1 MSFTEAGI
9 TTITIPSS
17 VTSIATLCFAGCPLT
32 EIHSANSNPPSLGID
47 CFYNVDH
54 YTCKVFVP
62 KGSIPAYKAANQWK
76 DFYYIATTAIEP
88 TDASNIKIYPNPV
101 KDELFIEGIELNLEK
116 ETASI
121 YNLQGLEIINRRL
134 EGDKSINVSQL
145 TPGIYILK
153 IGAYTSKFIKE

>member
-32 EIHSANSNPPSLGID
+32 EIHSGNSIPPSLGSD
-47 CFYNVDH
+47 CFGNVDR
-54 YTCKVFVP
+54 YTCKLYVP
-62 KGSIPAYKAANQWK
+62 KGAIPAYKAANQWK

-88 TDASNIKIYPNPV
+88 IEASNFKIYPNPV
-101 KDELFIEGIELNLEK
+101 KNELFIEGGELNLEK

-121 YNLQGLEIINRRL
+121 YNLQGQEIINRRL
-134 EGDKSINVSQL
+134 EGATTINVSQL
-145 TPGIYILK
+145 TPGVYLLK